1 MDRGEYSNLAAV
13 LADVPDPRR
22 ARGKRHAWALLL
34 TLVALALA
42 SGARSMEGV
51 VRWVAERREELSR
64 ELQPPRGM
72 LPSAATL
79 RRAVRAVDCAALEA
93 RVAAFVAGLP
103 APADAAPAR
112 WQGLAVDGKALRG
125 ANLHG
130 AACHLVSVVRH
141 ADGCVLG
148 QVAVGAK
155 TNEITAVPGL
165 LAGRDLTGC
174 VVRWTR
180 C

>member
-1 MDRGEYSNLAAV
+1 MV

-34 TLVALALA
+34 TLVGLALA

-51 VRWVAERREELSR
+51 VRRVAERREDVSR
-64 ELQPPRGM
+64 QLQPPRGV
-72 LPSAATL
+72 LPSAATR

-93 RVAAFVAGLP
+93 R
-103 APADAAPAR
+103 
-112 WQGLAVDGKALRG
+112 
-125 ANLHG
+125 G
-130 AACHLVSVVRH
+130 AACHLLSVVRQ

-155 TNEITAVPGL
+155 TNEVTAVPGL
-165 LAGRDLTGC
+165 LAGRYLSGS
-174 VVRWTR
+174 W
-180 C
+180 